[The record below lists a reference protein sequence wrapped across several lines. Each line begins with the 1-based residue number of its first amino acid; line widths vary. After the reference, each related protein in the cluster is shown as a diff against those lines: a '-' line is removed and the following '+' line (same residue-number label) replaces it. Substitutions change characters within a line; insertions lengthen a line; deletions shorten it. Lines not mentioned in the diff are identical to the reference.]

1 MNNSATWD
9 RTLKNREGY
18 FHITPCSWNQLL
30 PPTISGPK
38 LAVES
43 CHDFS
48 PLALFV
54 HTLSMSST

>member
-1 MNNSATWD
+1 MNNIATWD
-9 RTLKNREGY
+9 RTLKNGEGY

-30 PPTISGPK
+30 PPTISDPK

-48 PLALFV
+48 PLALFA
-54 HTLSMSST
+54 HMSPDI